1 MPEFERRTLQ
11 FSQDEVLAA
20 LRESH
25 KELRIP
31 EASADIAFDEIVM
44 NGGCLE
50 VTYHTPGA
58 EKKRK

>member
-1 MPEFERRTLQ
+1 MPEFELRTLQ

-20 LRESH
+20 LRECN
-25 KELRIP
+25 KDLRIP
-31 EASADIAFDEIVM
+31 EASADVEFDEIVM

-50 VTYHTPGA
+50 VTYHTPGV